1 MLAASAAKRLRWRHD
16 MQNNAEFI
24 NIPAHIALILDG
36 NGRWAKQR
44 GLPRSMG
51 HRQGV
56 KALGPIV
63 DHCIKIGVKY
73 LTLYV
78 FSTEN
83 WSRPDE
89 EVKGIMNLLREQF
102 KNIDNYVDRNVR
114 IKILGDIS
122 RLDSDLIVQIN
133 DAVLKSA
140 ENTALTVCFAL
151 NYGGRDELVNA
162 AKKISSKVLAGEISP
177 DEITAEH
184 IADNIYTAGMPDPD
198 IIIRPSG
205 EKRLSN
211 FLLWQCAY
219 SEFVFMDILWPD
231 FKPEDLDKAIEEF
244 SARSRRFGGI

>member
-1 MLAASAAKRLRWRHD
+1 
-16 MQNNAEFI
+16 MQKNAEI
-24 NIPAHIALILDG
+24 KNAPAHIALILDG
-36 NGRWAKQR
+36 NGRWAKKR

-51 HRQGV
+51 HKQGV
-56 KALGPIV
+56 KTLEPIV
-63 DHCIKIGVKY
+63 EHCIKIGVKY

-83 WSRPDE
+83 WSRPDD
-89 EVKGIMNLLREQF
+89 EVKGIMDLLREQF
-102 KNIDNYVDRNVR
+102 KNIEQYVSKNVR

-122 RLDSDLIVQIN
+122 RLDSDLIIQIN
-133 DAVLKSA
+133 DAVEKSSK
-140 ENTALTVCFAL
+140 NTGLTICFAL
-151 NYGGRDELVNA
+151 NYGGRDEIVNA
-162 AKKISSKVLAGEISP
+162 AKKIAEKIEAEELSSS
-177 DEITAEH
+177 EITAE
-184 IADNIYTAGMPDPD
+184 IISDNIYTAGIPDPD

-231 FKPEDLDKAIEEF
+231 FTPDDLDRAIEEF

>member
-1 MLAASAAKRLRWRHD
+1 
-16 MQNNAEFI
+16 MQKNAEI
-24 NIPAHIALILDG
+24 KNAPAHIALILDG
-36 NGRWAKQR
+36 NGRWAKKR

-51 HRQGV
+51 HKQGV
-56 KALGPIV
+56 KTLEPIV
-63 DHCIKIGVKY
+63 EHCIKIGVKY

-83 WSRPDE
+83 WSRPDD
-89 EVKGIMNLLREQF
+89 EVKGIMDLLREQF
-102 KNIDNYVDRNVR
+102 KNIEQYVSKNVR

-122 RLDSDLIVQIN
+122 RLDSDLIIQIN
-133 DAVLKSA
+133 DAVEKSSK
-140 ENTALTVCFAL
+140 NTGLTICFAL
-151 NYGGRDELVNA
+151 NYGGRDEIVNA
-162 AKKISSKVLAGEISP
+162 AKKIAEKIEAGELSSS
-177 DEITAEH
+177 EITAE
-184 IADNIYTAGMPDPD
+184 IISDNIYTAGIPDPD

-231 FKPEDLDKAIEEF
+231 FTPDDLDRAIEEF

>member
-1 MLAASAAKRLRWRHD
+1 
-16 MQNNAEFI
+16 MQKNAEF
-24 NIPAHIALILDG
+24 NNVPKHIALILDG

-56 KALGPIV
+56 KTLEPIV
-63 DHCIKIGVKY
+63 EHCIKIGIKY

-83 WSRPDE
+83 WSRPAD
-89 EVKGIMNLLREQF
+89 EVKGIMDLLREQF
-102 KNIDNYVDRNVR
+102 KNIEKYVSKNVR

-133 DAVLKSA
+133 DATAKS
-140 ENTALTVCFAL
+140 ENNTGLTICFAL
-151 NYGGRDELVNA
+151 NYGGRDEIVNA
-162 AKKISSKVLAGEISP
+162 AKKIAEKVEAGELSSSK
-177 DEITAEH
+177 ITAET
-184 IADNIYTAGMPDPD
+184 ISDNIYTAGMPDPD

-231 FKPEDLDKAIEEF
+231 FTPADLDRAIEEF

>member
-1 MLAASAAKRLRWRHD
+1 
-16 MQNNAEFI
+16 MQKNAEF
-24 NIPAHIALILDG
+24 NNVPKHIALILDG

-56 KALGPIV
+56 KALEPIV
-63 DHCIKIGVKY
+63 EHCVKIGVKY

-83 WSRPDE
+83 WSRPAE
-89 EVKGIMNLLREQF
+89 EVKGIMDLLREQF
-102 KNIDNYVDRNVR
+102 KNIEKYVSKNVR

-133 DAVLKSA
+133 NAVEKSA
-140 ENTALTVCFAL
+140 ENTGLTICFAL
-151 NYGGRDELVNA
+151 NYGGRDELVSA
-162 AKKISSKVLAGEISP
+162 AKKIAEKVEAGELSSS
-177 DEITAEH
+177 EITAEH
-184 IADNIYTAGMPDPD
+184 ISGNIYTAGIPDPD

-231 FKPEDLDKAIEEF
+231 FTPADLDKAIEEF

>member
-1 MLAASAAKRLRWRHD
+1 
-16 MQNNAEFI
+16 MQKNAEI
-24 NIPAHIALILDG
+24 KNAPAHIALILDG
-36 NGRWAKQR
+36 NGRWAKKR

-51 HRQGV
+51 HKQGV
-56 KALGPIV
+56 KTLEPIV
-63 DHCIKIGVKY
+63 EHCIKIGVKY

-83 WSRPDE
+83 WSRPDD
-89 EVKGIMNLLREQF
+89 EVKGIMDLLREQF
-102 KNIDNYVDRNVR
+102 KNIEQYVSKNVR

-122 RLDSDLIVQIN
+122 RLDSDLIIQIN
-133 DAVLKSA
+133 DAVEKSSK
-140 ENTALTVCFAL
+140 NTGLTICFAL
-151 NYGGRDELVNA
+151 NYGGRDEIVNA
-162 AKKISSKVLAGEISP
+162 AKKIAEKIEAEELSSS
-177 DEITAEH
+177 EITAE
-184 IADNIYTAGMPDPD
+184 IISDNIYTAGIPDPD

-231 FKPEDLDKAIEEF
+231 FTPADLDKAIEEF